1 MSQDFNAPVA
11 PDVQPEKKTNVWL
24 IVGIVAA
31 VIVILACCCV
41 VAFFG
46 LPAVFG
52 PAIDNVFTN
61 IVEGLEP

>member
-1 MSQDFNAPVA
+1 MSQDFNISAV
-11 PDVQPEKKTNVWL
+11 PDAQPAKKTNVWL

-41 VAFFG
+41 VAFFAF
-46 LPAVFG
+46 PTIFG
-52 PAIDNVFTN
+52 PVVNNVFSN

>member
-1 MSQDFNAPVA
+1 MSQDFYTPMA
-11 PDVQPEKKTNVWL
+11 PDAQPEKKTNVWL

-41 VAFFG
+41 VAFLAF
-46 LPAVFG
+46 PTIFG

-61 IVEGLEP
+61 IIEGLE

>member
-1 MSQDFNAPVA
+1 MSQEFNVSEA
-11 PDVQPEKKTNVWL
+11 PDAQPEKKTNIWL

-31 VIVILACCCV
+31 VIVILACCCI

-52 PAIDNVFTN
+52 QAIDNVFTN
-61 IVEGLEP
+61 IIEGLE